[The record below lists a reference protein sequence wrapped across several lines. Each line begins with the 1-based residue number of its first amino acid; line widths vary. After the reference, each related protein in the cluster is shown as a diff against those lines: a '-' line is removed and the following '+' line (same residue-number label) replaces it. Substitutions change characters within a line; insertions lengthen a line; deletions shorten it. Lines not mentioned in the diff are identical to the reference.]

1 MKKHIFDSLLMTSVT
16 EVFCWLSKPLNLF
29 CSLIPNFNNK
39 STFFK
44 LNSQKIVLCLGLLT
58 LLTLS
63 LIKIP
68 TTLFSNGDWN
78 HGFYHPLQGWDH
90 LLTMIAVG
98 IWAAQLRGQAI
109 WMLPVTFVSVMSLGG
124 ITGAAS
130 FCVPNAE
137 IIILLSGLVF
147 SVFIVR
153 KVQFT
158 TWINVLIVS
167 FFAFFHG
174 YAHGYEI
181 SASASLMSYT
191 LGFVFA
197 TLLLHCTGIATA
209 RLVALT
215 FTFFLGGNVNAQEA
229 GVQTKDTSE
238 TTAKANSKTSE
249 NTTVELEEMLVT
261 DDGRAKDLI
270 GTTGSA
276 SQGVISQ
283 AQFEYRPL
291 SRNGELIEVVP
302 GAVAT
307 QHSGSGKANQYF
319 MRGFN
324 LDHGTDFT
332 TYVDGIPMNM
342 PSHAHGQGY
351 MDINSVI
358 PELVKKL
365 EYGKGPYYAEVGDFS
380 SAGYSKMFS
389 MDKLPEGIL
398 KFTGGEFGYY
408 RTLVANSNKVGSGDL
423 LYAGE
428 FNFYNGVWQQPE
440 DSKKFNG
447 MLRYTLDKGD
457 WGVSVN
463 SKGYTNDWTA
473 TNQIPQALVNNGTL
487 NLYGAMSPSDGG
499 NTNRYSFSTNLWN
512 KGDSWKNE
520 ANIYALYYDVDLFSN
535 FTGYMDNPVNGDQI
549 HQFERRVQAGGNIE
563 HTRYNKLLGFDMDN
577 TLGFQLRHD
586 EIMGLGLDHTDNRH
600 YLSTVSNSNISE
612 ATAGIY
618 LKNQTFWYEKMRT
631 IAGLRS
637 DFIHNDVTVLD
648 TATHD
653 PSVNAA
659 NSGNRGQALVSPK
672 LSLVFGPWFNT
683 EYFINGGFG
692 YHSNDARGTT
702 LQFDPNTGTAL
713 DSNSAR
719 ISPMARSRGGET
731 GIRSNFIR
739 GLNST
744 LALWWLESDQE
755 LVFTGDAG
763 TTEINGNSHR
773 YGVEWTNYYKPTDWL
788 TLDADL
794 ALTSARYV
802 TTPEGETN
810 NYVPNSVGRVI
821 TTGATVVAPNGLFG
835 TVRLRHI
842 GDMPLDPSGTYWP
855 GSTSVVNLGAG
866 YKQKKYKL
874 EFDLFNIF
882 DSTAND
888 ISYAYQ
894 YTYPA
899 GAASQTGIMKHPV
912 EPRMLRATI
921 TVNF

>member
-1 MKKHIFDSLLMTSVT
+1 M
-16 EVFCWLSKPLNLF
+16 LNL
-29 CSLIPNFNNK
+29 NNK
-39 STFFK
+39 SIFFK
-44 LNSQKIVLCLGLLT
+44 FNSQKILLCLGLLT
-58 LLTLS
+58 LLTLP
-63 LIKIP
+63 LVKIP
-68 TTLFSNGDWN
+68 TALFTNSDWS
-78 HGFYHPLQGWDH
+78 HGFDHPLQGWDH
-90 LLTMIAVG
+90 LLTMVAVG

-109 WMLPVTFVSVMSLGG
+109 WLLPVTFVSVMSLGG
-124 ITGAAS
+124 LTGAAS

-137 IIILLSGLVF
+137 IMILLSGLVF

-158 TWINVLIVS
+158 TRINVLIVA

-174 YAHGYEI
+174 YAHGQEI
-181 SASASLMSYT
+181 SASTSLISYT

-197 TLLLHCTGIATA
+197 TLLLHCAGIATA
-209 RLVALT
+209 RLMALT
-215 FTFFLGGNVNAQEA
+215 FTFFLGGNVNAQEIEA
-229 GVQTKDTSE
+229 PPQDTTE
-238 TTAKANSKTSE
+238 TTVKDKSKISK
-249 NTTVELEEMLVT
+249 NMTVELEEMIVT
-261 DDGRAKDLI
+261 EDGRAKDLI

-276 SQGVISQ
+276 SQGEVSQ

-291 SRNGELIEVVP
+291 SRNGELVEVVP

-319 MRGFN
+319 LRGFN

-358 PELVKKL
+358 PELVKNI

-380 SAGYSKMFS
+380 SAGYAKMFS

-440 DSKKFNG
+440 DSTKFNG

-463 SKGYTNDWTA
+463 GKGYSNDWTA
-473 TNQIPQALVNNGTL
+473 TNQIPQALVNDGTL
-487 NLYGAMSPSDGG
+487 NLYGTMDPTDGG
-499 NTNRYSFSTNLWN
+499 KTKRYSFSSNLWN
-512 KGDSWKNE
+512 KGANWKND
-520 ANIYALYYDVDLFSN
+520 ANVYALYSGVDLYSN
-535 FTGYMDNPVNGDQI
+535 FTGYLDNPITGDQI
-549 HQFERRVQAGGNIE
+549 HQSERRIQTGGNIE
-563 HTRYNKLLGFDMDN
+563 HTRYNKLFGFDMDN

-586 EIMGLGLDHTDNRH
+586 EIMGLGLDRTQARQLVDV
-600 YLSTVSNSNISE
+600 VSHSNISE
-612 ATAGIY
+612 TAVGVY
-618 LKNQTFWYEKMRT
+618 LKNQTYWHEKVRT
-631 IAGLRS
+631 IAGLRG
-637 DFIHNDVTVLD
+637 DFINNDVTVID

-659 NSGNRGQALVSPK
+659 NSGNSRHALVSPK
-672 LSLVFGPWFNT
+672 LGLVIGPWFNT
-683 EYFINGGFG
+683 EFFVNGGYG

-702 LQFDPNTGTAL
+702 LQRDPTNGSAL
-713 DSNSAR
+713 DSSSAR
-719 ISPMARSRGGET
+719 ISPMAQSRGAET
-731 GIRSNFIR
+731 GIRSNFIK
-739 GLNST
+739 GLTST

-755 LVFTGDAG
+755 LVFVGDSG
-763 TTEINGNSHR
+763 TTEVNGKSQR
-773 YGVEWTNYYKPTDWL
+773 YGVEFTNYYKPSDWL
-788 TLDADL
+788 ILDADF
-794 ALTSARYV
+794 ALISARYV

-810 NYVPNSVGRVI
+810 RYIPNSVGRVI
-821 TTGATVVAPNGLFG
+821 TTGATIVAPNGLFG
-835 TVRLRHI
+835 TVRLRHF
-842 GDMPLDPSGTYWP
+842 GDMPLDPSGTYWA

-888 ISYAYQ
+888 IPYAYQ
-894 YTYPA
+894 YAYPA
-899 GAASQTGIMKHPV
+899 GAASQTGILKHPV
-912 EPRMLRATI
+912 EPRMVRATI
-921 TVNF
+921 TLNF